1 MYVTGGSAAPIS
13 GNEYATVAYNA
24 ATGAQLWAQRHTGY
38 NGGAGAATSVAV
50 SPSSGTVYITGY
62 AQSRVSIDDYDT
74 VAYNATT
81 GTQLWAKFYS
91 VAGESYASSVAVSPT
106 GKTVYVT
113 GVNSSAYATVAYDA
127 VTGTQQWSP
136 ATTAPEP
143 AARLARW
150 PSIPPA
156 GRFSSPGGTTE
167 PPQTWTTPRSLT
179 AADLQPRRKRGLGS
193 GRSARRAPAA
203 PGHVTW
209 LTLPPV
215 TEAQE

>member
-50 SPSSGTVYITGY
+50 SPSGGTVYITGY

-127 VTGTQQWSP
+127 VTGTQQWVTRYNGPRTGGQASSMAVNP
-136 ATTAPEP
+136 TSGTVFVTGWNDGATSNLDYATIAY
-143 AARLARW
+143 
-150 PSIPPA
+150 
-156 GRFSSPGGTTE
+156 
-167 PPQTWTTPRSLT
+167 
-179 AADLQPRRKRGLGS
+179 S
-193 GRSARRAPAA
+193 G
-203 PGHVTW
+203 
-209 LTLPPV
+209 
-215 TEAQE
+215 